1 MLLEVHTPVRG
12 DLNPDPAFDPIQAV
26 FIAITN
32 DCPQNHFLQ
41 KNITEIYIMNESKDT
56 KFLDRCG
63 FSCQINYV
71 SSENEIFDKILE
83 SVKKHDPDIMCGYE
97 IEANSW
103 GYVLERAQVLGLQM
117 VREMSRIT
125 EKCRQKRYKHDENE
139 MEGRVIGRVTFN
151 VWRLFR
157 YELAL
162 SSYSFENC
170 MYVVLNERVP
180 KYTYAQLSEWWNEE
194 SRILR
199 WIPVDY
205 YMTKLNGTVRML
217 EKLDIISMY
226 CLKILVLLIAYIF
239 PALLKFTKRRSKEVS
254 SVS

>member
-1 MLLEVHTPVRG
+1 MLLEVHTSVRG
-12 DLNPDPAFDPIQAV
+12 ELNPDPALDSIQAV

-32 DCPQNHFLQ
+32 DCPPKHFLQ
-41 KNITEIYIMNESKDT
+41 SNITEIYVVNELKDP

-63 FSCQINYV
+63 INSEIHYV
-71 SSENEIFDKILE
+71 SSENEVLEKVIE

-97 IEANSW
+97 IEASSW
-103 GYVLERAQVLGLQM
+103 GYVLERAQVLGLEM
-117 VREMSRIT
+117 IREMSRIT
-125 EKCRQKRYKHDENE
+125 EKNRQKRYKHDENE

-157 YELAL
+157 HELAL

-170 MYVVLNERVP
+170 MYVILNERVQ

-217 EKLDIISMY
+217 EKLDIISMCCVIEY
-226 CLKILVLLIAYIF
+226 FVLISYDQLFYMYYVFKFIL
-239 PALLKFTKRRSKEVS
+239 
-254 SVS
+254 